1 MDKQEELEE
10 QVIVRHQVLLKEVM
24 VELDQD
30 QYFLQ
35 VMLEEVEE
43 VAQMQLEQI
52 IQDQQMVEMV

>member
-1 MDKQEELEE
+1 MEVEQDLTDKQEELEE

-35 VMLEEVEE
+35 EMQVVEE
-43 VAQMQLEQI
+43 VVVLLR
-52 IQDQQMVEMV
+52 